1 MEENKNQLENTD
13 HGMKENSV
21 APETPFHESEP
32 GERDQGRILRI
43 LMVSIVEKER
53 HIRHRT
59 MDHRESGT
67 VHRLRWAIG
76 C

>member
-1 MEENKNQLENTD
+1 MNQNQ
-13 HGMKENSV
+13 
-21 APETPFHESEP
+21 
-32 GERDQGRILRI
+32 ERGDKGRILRI